1 MAEQPLLDQGRTDTV
16 VAAAEDLI
24 VRMKVYASGGENELH
39 AHTGEDHTFMVL
51 QGSARFYGPDGETVD
66 IAHQRIMLPRGAYYR
81 FHATSKEPLV
91 MIRVGSPNPR
101 KQKKP
106 YRIDIEGNELRGDS
120 KENKSVPVV
129 FHDGAFFGYRGKAAA
144 QLRHPDRRRSN
155 PSPILLSTVSAP
167 VTILCQGLLT
177 FWSGVNPT
185 SSVFAESG
193 RFPLPLIGAVTARA
207 RLIPRH
213 ILNFVM
219 GQPPSVTW
227 SQALNAR

>member
-1 MAEQPLLDQGRTDTV
+1 MLNDTTTFKPPAIGTDELKRQESELSKNTKPTVFALRAQLLDQGRTDTV

-51 QGSARFYGPDGETVD
+51 QGSARFYGPEGEEVD
-66 IAHQRIMLPRGAYYR
+66 IGPYQGIMLPKGAYYR

-106 YRIDIEGNELRGDS
+106 YRIDIDGNELRGDS

-129 FHDGAFFGYRGKAAA
+129 FRDGAFFGY
-144 QLRHPDRRRSN
+144 
-155 PSPILLSTVSAP
+155 
-167 VTILCQGLLT
+167 QG
-177 FWSGVNPT
+177 
-185 SSVFAESG
+185 
-193 RFPLPLIGAVTARA
+193 
-207 RLIPRH
+207 
-213 ILNFVM
+213 
-219 GQPPSVTW
+219 
-227 SQALNAR
+227 

>member
-1 MAEQPLLDQGRTDTV
+1 MLNDTTTFKKPAIGTDELKRQESELSKNTKPTVFALRAQLLDQGRTDTV

-51 QGSARFYGPDGETVD
+51 QGSARFYGPEGETID
-66 IAHQRIMLPRGAYYR
+66 IGQYQGIMLPRGAYYR

-129 FHDGAFFGYRGKAAA
+129 FREGAFFGY
-144 QLRHPDRRRSN
+144 
-155 PSPILLSTVSAP
+155 
-167 VTILCQGLLT
+167 QG
-177 FWSGVNPT
+177 
-185 SSVFAESG
+185 
-193 RFPLPLIGAVTARA
+193 
-207 RLIPRH
+207 
-213 ILNFVM
+213 
-219 GQPPSVTW
+219 
-227 SQALNAR
+227 